1 MTKDVI
7 VDEVRRVR
15 EELIKRY
22 GGLDGWIQH
31 LQEMDRQRAR
41 KVKNPSPKRKA
52 AVAKKKPKRTT
63 KARNSRV
70 VK

>member
-1 MTKDVI
+1 MSDI
-7 VDEVRRVR
+7 FVDEVRRVR

-31 LQEMDRQRAR
+31 LQEMDRQRAL
-41 KVKNPSPKRKA
+41 K
-52 AVAKKKPKRTT
+52 AKKQRTKEPASVVKKNRKRTAKPRT
-63 KARNSRV
+63 RRI